1 MDSSI
6 DEVEEVTEEKT
17 VTVQEIPNRVS
28 TVQFSQ
34 QNRGA
39 SQNLNWVYITIS
51 IEVLYQHQKER

>member
-1 MDSSI
+1 MIAQILAALQPQISSIVDSSI

-34 QNRGA
+34 QNRGTN
-39 SQNLNWVYITIS
+39 QNLFG
-51 IEVLYQHQKER
+51 